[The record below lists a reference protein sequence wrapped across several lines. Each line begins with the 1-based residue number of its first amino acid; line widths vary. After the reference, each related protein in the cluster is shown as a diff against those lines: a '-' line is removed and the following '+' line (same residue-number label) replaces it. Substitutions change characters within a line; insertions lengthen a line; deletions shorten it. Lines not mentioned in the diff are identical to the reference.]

1 VEHPVHTHKTPTKVI
16 TFLQEQAM
24 LRLNFINTAPNTMFR
39 IKPIFTVSASFGMPW
54 IWLNSAPSHM
64 GRLTTRI
71 PYNFFGKSNV
81 IDPNGTKFRTPDL

>member
-54 IWLNSAPSHM
+54 IWLNSALLIWVASQH
-64 GRLTTRI
+64 GFLTT
-71 PYNFFGKSNV
+71 FLGKAM
-81 IDPNGTKFRTPDL
+81 